1 MNILIIR
8 FSALGDLVT
17 QEVAFRAV
25 RHFYPHVHITFLTSS
40 IGKALYEDSPYFDEY
55 IVFKKEYLKTNAALR
70 KKHYDIIFNVQCNR
84 LSHLLLLGVP
94 HGRIFNQSETWWQKF
109 LGLKAKPTWMPE
121 MLKCSGIDEKRMQD
135 YYAIA
140 ENLTI
145 ILPYKHVDFEWAKGN
160 QAPIIALAVGASER
174 WSSKKWGD
182 EKFNLLTKRLI
193 ECHYIV
199 VLIGSSLE
207 SEAGAFIERHNP
219 SVINLIAKTTLSELK
234 SVLAKTDLLIGND
247 SGPAH
252 LSAGI
257 GKNTLTIFGSTDIK
271 HCVKF
276 GNYRGTHD
284 FLVSALSL
292 KCQPCYKSTC
302 PTKHECMESIS
313 VDTVMKKAQELLCS
327 KH

>member
-8 FSALGDLVT
+8 FSSLGDLVT

-25 RHFYPHVHITFLTSS
+25 RHFYPHAHITFLTSS

-55 IVFKKEYLKTNAALR
+55 IVFKKEYLDTNAILR

-84 LSHLLLLGVP
+84 LSHLLLLSVS
-94 HGRIFNQSETWWQKF
+94 HGQILNQSETWWQKF
-109 LGLKAKPTWMPE
+109 LCIKAKPTWMPA
-121 MLKCSGIDEKRMQD
+121 LLRHSGIDPHLIQD

-145 ILPYKHVDFEWAKGN
+145 SLPCKHVDFEWSGHPS
-160 QAPIIALAVGASER
+160 PIIALAIGASER

-182 EKFNLLTKRLI
+182 EKFNLLIKRLI
-193 ECHYIV
+193 DNHYTV

-207 SEAGAFIERHNP
+207 REAGEFIEKHNS

-234 SVLAKTDLLIGND
+234 SVLAQADLLVGND

-276 GNYRGTHD
+276 GNYRGSHD
-284 FLVSALSL
+284 FLVSAVPL

-302 PTKHECMESIS
+302 PTQHECMESIS
-313 VDTVMKKAQELLCS
+313 VGTVMKKVQEMLCL

>member
-25 RHFYPHVHITFLTSS
+25 RHFYPHAHITFLTSP

-55 IVFKKEYLKTNAALR
+55 VVFKKKYLDTNAALR

-84 LSHLLLLGVP
+84 LSHLLLLGVS
-94 HGRIFNQSETWWQKF
+94 HKYILNQSEAWWQKF
-109 LGLKAKPTWMPE
+109 LFMKVKPTWMPE
-121 MLKCSGIDEKRMQD
+121 MLRRSGIDEKRIQD
-135 YYAIA
+135 YYAQSK
-140 ENLTI
+140 NVTI
-145 ILPYKHVDFEWAKGN
+145 SLPHKQVDFEWDKHSS
-160 QAPIIALAVGASER
+160 PVIALAIGASER
-174 WSSKKWGD
+174 WNSKKWGD
-182 EKFNLLTKRLI
+182 ERFSLLAKSLI
-193 ECHYIV
+193 ECHYTV

-207 SEAGAFIERHNP
+207 SEAGAFIEKNNP

-257 GKNTLTIFGSTDIK
+257 GKDTLTIFGSTDVK

-276 GNYRGTHD
+276 GNYRGNHD
-284 FLVSALSL
+284 FIVSALSL

-302 PTKHECMESIS
+302 PTQHECMESIS
-313 VDTVMKKAQELLCS
+313 VDTVMKKAQEMLCS